1 MDKFIEKNSDKD
13 LFLCWKNATVKPLFD
28 IFDCCVRYNKI
39 LVIFSPKVKEYS
51 DDLKYMIDTDFRMVR
66 IYECSSYGMRS
77 IFKKR
82 IRDYQKQFKNS
93 IAIPEELFLLDITIT
108 KEKNNDLSQFLLDF

>member
-1 MDKFIEKNSDKD
+1 MDKFIDKNNDKD
-13 LFLCWKNATVKPLFD
+13 LFLCWKNSTIKPLFE
-28 IFDCCVRYNKI
+28 IFDSCVKHNKI

-51 DDLKYMIDTDFRMVR
+51 DDLKYMIKTNSKMVR

-108 KEKNNDLSQFLLDF
+108 TEKNNDLSQFLLDF